1 MIQLKMCKNCGRILH
16 ESEFNISKNRK
27 DGLDSLCKDCRNE
40 KSREYRIKNRDRIN
54 RRAKKYRDNYN
65 IWR

>member
-1 MIQLKMCKNCGRILH
+1 MKDISEFSINKHLKDGH
-16 ESEFNISKNRK
+16 ESICR
-27 DGLDSLCKDCRNE
+27 DCMAE
-40 KSREYRIKNRDRIN
+40 KTREYRIKNRDRIN

>member
-1 MIQLKMCKNCGRILH
+1 MLKFCKGCGQEKDISEFSINKHLKDGH
-16 ESEFNISKNRK
+16 ESICR
-27 DGLDSLCKDCRNE
+27 DCMAE
-40 KSREYRIKNRDRIN
+40 KTREYRIKNRDRIN